1 MSWELE
7 EMSIGDAK
15 EKFGKN
21 KWPAWLYIVLFF
33 SPAIITFLVMRYA
46 FNLEALFS
54 GIVSLAIMNASIN
67 SVIAYIT
74 IKLDDK
80 SSESLQHLEFIN
92 KEMDK
97 LEDTLEEANDKVTG
111 FTADLDEAKDV
122 FRKVGVDL
130 TQLDLDS
137 VSDVVEK
144 LKENREGLGEVL
156 DNLKTVD
163 VTEYI
168 DQAKRINWKQLL
180 SAAEEIM
187 GFIQARS
194 QDSIPA
200 PLTLDTSNISLE
212 PQKEEPS
219 LPDDDEDLEW
229 LEYATPNTEGS
240 YSLMDEE
247 EEEEPVRTINIPKP
261 KPRLKRDTKKLTR
274 DSKPRLSLRRD

>member
-7 EMSIGDAK
+7 EMTIDEAK
-15 EKFGKN
+15 EKFGN
-21 KWPAWLYIVLFF
+21 HKWPVWLYAFLFF
-33 SPAIITFLVMRYA
+33 IPAIITFALLRYA
-46 FNLEALFS
+46 LEMDNLFS
-54 GIVSLAIMNASIN
+54 GIVALAIMNGSIN

-74 IKLDDK
+74 IRLDDK

-156 DNLKTVD
+156 DNLKTVQ

-200 PLTLDTSNISLE
+200 PLTLDTSNISLSP
-212 PQKEEPS
+212 PQEEPS
-219 LPDDDEDLEW
+219 LPNDDEDLEW
-229 LEYATPNTEGS
+229 LEYATPDNEAD
-240 YSLMDEE
+240 YSLM
-247 EEEEPVRTINIPKP
+247 EEEPVRTINIPKP
-261 KPRLKRDTKKLTR
+261 KPRLKRGAKKLTR

>member
-33 SPAIITFLVMRYA
+33 SPAIIYLPCGNEVLA

-111 FTADLDEAKDV
+111 FTADLDEDV

-130 TQLDLDS
+130 TQLDEDS

-144 LKENREGLGEVL
+144 LKENRG
-156 DNLKTVD
+156 
-163 VTEYI
+163 
-168 DQAKRINWKQLL
+168 
-180 SAAEEIM
+180 
-187 GFIQARS
+187 
-194 QDSIPA
+194 
-200 PLTLDTSNISLE
+200 
-212 PQKEEPS
+212 
-219 LPDDDEDLEW
+219 
-229 LEYATPNTEGS
+229 
-240 YSLMDEE
+240 
-247 EEEEPVRTINIPKP
+247 
-261 KPRLKRDTKKLTR
+261 PRRGA
-274 DSKPRLSLRRD
+274 